1 MRTPLLRHVALLAL
15 VATAPAARL
24 CAQTAPLVARADSLL
39 LAGEIVRAEGLYYVA
54 VRRNT
59 RDPDARLALGG
70 YVGARGGFLP
80 GSTLLDEALQFGADT
95 AAVARVRAPLLQ
107 AADAWTQL
115 AALARSPLTAAER
128 ERAQWLAA
136 HAPAA
141 SGADSVTVPFE
152 SSSAAGL
159 GRIQLVVG
167 KDTLAADIDPS
178 VDEIV
183 LGDYTA
189 YASLVQI
196 FSARE
201 TDRAAVLVRASIG
214 DMVLERLPA
223 RIDQRLGPAR
233 ARIGLALLA
242 KFAPTVD
249 AGAGVLTLRRSGTVA
264 ATLGRRRVPVV
275 FTFPGVRVARPDRL
289 VPIDSP
295 AGRAVL
301 AQARWT
307 LDLKRGELALEV
319 D

>member
-1 MRTPLLRHVALLAL
+1 M
-15 VATAPAARL
+15 
-24 CAQTAPLVARADSLL
+24 
-39 LAGEIVRAEGLYYVA
+39 
-54 VRRNT
+54 
-59 RDPDARLALGG
+59 
-70 YVGARGGFLP
+70 
-80 GSTLLDEALQFGADT
+80 
-95 AAVARVRAPLLQ
+95 
-107 AADAWTQL
+107 
-115 AALARSPLTAAER
+115 
-128 ERAQWLAA
+128 
-136 HAPAA
+136 
-141 SGADSVTVPFE
+141 
-152 SSSAAGL
+152 
-159 GRIQLVVG
+159 
-167 KDTLAADIDPS
+167 
-178 VDEIV
+178 